1 MFMGLSVLSV
11 IYLIGSVT
19 FILGLKMLSKPDTA
33 RKGNLVAAAGMALAI
48 VGTIFLYKSDGK
60 PLHNYGWIAAGLLIG
75 SVIGVMAAKKV
86 KMTAMPEMVSMFNG
100 MGGAC
105 AALISVV
112 EFDHLIH
119 SRFDL
124 REVFSGVAEQAVLQL
139 HRLLQSK
146 MEGATDLSVDLT
158 PDLRG
163 HLLIILLGLIIGA
176 VSFAGSV
183 VAWGKLNGRIRDFA
197 FKGQHIVNLVV
208 MAVVVIGAA
217 VLVLTVN
224 QRMED
229 AVKTNSVDA
238 LLSFQLLF
246 YLILICAL
254 IYGVLFVLPIGGAD
268 MPVVISLLNSFTGVA
283 AACGGFLYNNPVMLT
298 GGILVGSAGTI
309 LTILMCQAMNRSL
322 KNVLIGSFGGGAAA
336 AAVGGKEQGSYK
348 EISLS
353 DAAVVMAYA
362 GKVMIVPGYGL
373 AVAQAQHACHEL
385 EKLLEEKGV
394 EVKYAIHPV
403 AGRMPGHMNVLLAE
417 ADVPYEKLLEMEDAN
432 AEMNTTDA
440 VLVLG
445 ANDVVNPAA
454 KNDPAS
460 PIYGMPILEVEN
472 AKLVIVNKR
481 SMKPGYAGIENE
493 LFFQPKT
500 SMLFGD
506 AKQVLQQL
514 VAEIK
519 QV

>member
-1 MFMGLSVLSV
+1 MSSILSV

-33 RKGNLVAAAGMALAI
+33 RKGNLVAASGMTLAI
-48 VGTIFLYKSDGK
+48 LGTIFLYKPEGES
-60 PLHNYGWIAAGLLIG
+60 LHNYGWIFAGLLIG
-75 SVIGVMAAKKV
+75 TVIGVMAAKKV

-105 AALISVV
+105 AALISIV
-112 EFDHLIH
+112 EFNHLQGNNTSAMAAAMQH
-119 SRFDL
+119 V
-124 REVFSGVAEQAVLQL
+124 REAGQMLEQLGQGQFSEQ
-139 HRLLQSK
+139 RELLQS
-146 MEGATDLSVDLT
+146 LFQVDY
-158 PDLRG
+158 RG
-163 HLLIILLGLIIGA
+163 TLLIIVLGLIIGS

-183 VAWGKLNGRIRDFA
+183 IAWGKLNGRVKDFS
-197 FKGQHIVNLVV
+197 FSGQHIVNLVV
-208 MAVVVIGAA
+208 LALIVILAA
-217 VLVLTVN
+217 VLLIDVN
-224 QRMED
+224 NTLPLWSHG
-229 AVKTNSVDA
+229 KTAATGFNFVFYGLL
-238 LLSFQLLF
+238 LLSLL
-246 YLILICAL
+246 
-254 IYGVLFVLPIGGAD
+254 YGVLFVLPIGGAD

-283 AACGGFLYNNPVMLT
+283 AAFGGFLYDNPVMLT

-309 LTILMCQAMNRSL
+309 LTILMCKAMNRSL
-322 KNVLIGSFGGGAAA
+322 KNVLIGSFGGSKAGPA
-336 AAVGGKEQGSYK
+336 GGTKEQGSYK

-353 DAAVVMAYA
+353 DGAVVLAYA
-362 GKVMIVPGYGL
+362 NKVMIVPGYGL
-373 AVAQAQHACHEL
+373 AVAQAQHVCHEL

-417 ADVPYEKLLEMEDAN
+417 ADVPYEKLLEMEEAN
-432 AEMNTTDA
+432 AELPTTDA

-454 KNDPAS
+454 KNDATS

-472 AKLVIVNKR
+472 AKVVIVNKR
-481 SMKPGYAGIENE
+481 SMKPGYAGIEND